1 MPWTV
6 RYRVRVSKPL
16 TSDATELTLVIGGRE
31 ALVSGEGNKPLKE
44 SNWLTLNIHGLE
56 NEDAAREFGRRVALA
71 LLLAG
76 ARQDVGIDAG
86 ENRATS
92 GFGKIVADE
101 VAEQGG
107 KLLPNV
113 HGLFIYEREGNEVFF
128 HLSANARVTADP
140 SMFLNGMASSFDETP
155 GLGEREQTA
164 LALIALSK
172 IAREPLAEAALCI
185 SAVEYLSTDAPWTP
199 AQLELLTKLQA
210 QAAAST
216 ELPQDEAKEVADGVR
231 RVFKSIRQSIK
242 RKMAALGLTET
253 HWNSFDDIYSLRSS
267 TFHGSITG
275 RDRHTELAT
284 KAREICSCIVMAAAN
299 KAHFENAT
307 N

>member
-128 HLSANARVTADP
+128 HLSANARVRKQNA
-140 SMFLNGMASSFDETP
+140 
-155 GLGEREQTA
+155 
-164 LALIALSK
+164 
-172 IAREPLAEAALCI
+172 EP
-185 SAVEYLSTDAPWTP
+185 T
-199 AQLELLTKLQA
+199 
-210 QAAAST
+210 
-216 ELPQDEAKEVADGVR
+216 
-231 RVFKSIRQSIK
+231 
-242 RKMAALGLTET
+242 
-253 HWNSFDDIYSLRSS
+253 
-267 TFHGSITG
+267 
-275 RDRHTELAT
+275 
-284 KAREICSCIVMAAAN
+284 
-299 KAHFENAT
+299 
-307 N
+307 

>member
-1 MPWTV
+1 MAWTV
-6 RYRVRVSKPL
+6 RYRFRVSKPL

-31 ALVSGEGNKPLKE
+31 ALVSAEGNQPLKE

-56 NEDAAREFGRRVALA
+56 NEDGAREFGRRVALA
-71 LLLAG
+71 VLLAG

-92 GFGKIVADE
+92 GFGKIVADA

-107 KLLPNV
+107 KLLQNV
-113 HGLFIYEREGNEVFF
+113 HGLFVYEREGNEVFF
-128 HLSANARVTADP
+128 HLNASARVTMDP
-140 SMFLNGMASSFDETP
+140 SMFLNGMASSFDETS
-155 GLGEREQTA
+155 GLGEREETA

-185 SAVEYLSTDAPWTP
+185 SAVEFISTDTPWTP

-216 ELPQDEAKEVADGVR
+216 ELPQDEAKEIADGLKN
-231 RVFKSIRQSIK
+231 VFKSIRQSIK
-242 RKMAALGLTET
+242 RKMTALGLTET
-253 HWNSFDDIYSLRSS
+253 NWKSFDDVYSLRSGI
-267 TFHGSITG
+267 FHGSITG
-275 RDRHTELAT
+275 RDRYIELAT
-284 KAREICSCIVMAAAN
+284 KARSICSCIVMAAAN
-299 KAHFENAT
+299 KARLENAT

>member
-128 HLSANARVTADP
+128 HLSANARVTTDP
-140 SMFLNGMASSFDETP
+140 SMYHPLM
-155 GLGEREQTA
+155 R
-164 LALIALSK
+164 
-172 IAREPLAEAALCI
+172 PLAWESVSKRRLPSLPCRK
-185 SAVEYLSTDAPWTP
+185 SP
-199 AQLELLTKLQA
+199 ARYV
-210 QAAAST
+210 S
-216 ELPQDEAKEVADGVR
+216 R
-231 RVFKSIRQSIK
+231 R
-242 RKMAALGLTET
+242 
-253 HWNSFDDIYSLRSS
+253 WN
-267 TFHGSITG
+267 TFQPM
-275 RDRHTELAT
+275 RHY
-284 KAREICSCIVMAAAN
+284 
-299 KAHFENAT
+299 
-307 N
+307 